1 MSKLSPAQDR
11 LLGYMRSMG
20 TGGTHM
26 MARVDLTGPQRQTA
40 ASLDRAGILTGSEN
54 FVWFVQDDGSH
65 SVGDTDVASPTPATL
80 VLSVSSA
87 GRKADQPNGGE
98 MPALT
103 VECEYPNGCDAASI
117 TLPLHHAARAAKRK
131 ARHDRPCRATDRRT
145 ASAARDD
152 VRFGMR

>member
-1 MSKLSPAQDR
+1 MSKLSPAQER
-11 LLGYMRSMG
+11 LLGYMRAMG
-20 TGGTHM
+20 TGGAHM
-26 MARVDLTGPQRQTA
+26 MARIDLTGPQRQTA

-65 SVGDTDVASPTPATL
+65 SVG
-80 VLSVSSA
+80 
-87 GRKADQPNGGE
+87 
-98 MPALT
+98 
-103 VECEYPNGCDAASI
+103 ECEYPNGCDAASI